1 MKIKRKKN
9 NNFPKKITTFI
20 TLKYIFFI
28 MIKYILN
35 EKKTNFKYIININNI
50 KLIIKYLYKYNKKN
64 TKKGNRIK

>member
-1 MKIKRKKN
+1 
-9 NNFPKKITTFI
+9 
-20 TLKYIFFI
+20 